1 MDYYFFFAGSYKL
14 IEQGLL
20 MFVIFLICTHEY
32 VICSFP
38 LQMEHQNDHC
48 KLKHTVHFITSF
60 L

>member
-1 MDYYFFFAGSYKL
+1 MEGFFFSPEYYKL

-48 KLKHTVHFITSF
+48 KLKYTVHFITSF